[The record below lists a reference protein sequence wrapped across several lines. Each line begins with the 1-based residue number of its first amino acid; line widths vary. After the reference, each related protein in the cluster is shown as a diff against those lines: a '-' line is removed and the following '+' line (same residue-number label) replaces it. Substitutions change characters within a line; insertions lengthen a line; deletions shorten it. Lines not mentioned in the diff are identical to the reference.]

1 MWTPVFVAFIQI
13 KLRFKLKSVH
23 RSTER
28 RHFPKTIS
36 ETYFRQ
42 SKVLL
47 NALKRCHDL
56 FLSFWSFPSPSE
68 PFGIHQG
75 RTVIF
80 SKILVVT
87 YSYAY
92 ENLRFPATSF
102 HHYFRKRKICGSL
115 LSQVIAKSVKWMW
128 KTSSL
133 KTKCFFFWRERPF

>member
-28 RHFPKTIS
+28 RHFSKTIS

-56 FLSFWSFPSPSE
+56 FFLSFWSFPRPSE
-68 PFGIHQG
+68 PFGIHQD

-115 LSQVIAKSVKWMW
+115 LSQVIAKSVK
-128 KTSSL
+128 
-133 KTKCFFFWRERPF
+133 

>member
-56 FLSFWSFPSPSE
+56 FFYLFGRSLAHPNHLEFIRVELSFS
-68 PFGIHQG
+68 
-75 RTVIF
+75 R
-80 SKILVVT
+80 KYCLT
-87 YSYAY
+87 YSYVY
-92 ENLRFPATSF
+92 ET
-102 HHYFRKRKICGSL
+102 
-115 LSQVIAKSVKWMW
+115 
-128 KTSSL
+128 
-133 KTKCFFFWRERPF
+133 

>member
-56 FLSFWSFPSPSE
+56 F
-68 PFGIHQG
+68 
-75 RTVIF
+75 IF
-80 SKILVVT
+80 LVV
-87 YSYAY
+87 
-92 ENLRFPATSF
+92 P
-102 HHYFRKRKICGSL
+102 
-115 LSQVIAKSVKWMW
+115 
-128 KTSSL
+128 
-133 KTKCFFFWRERPF
+133 